1 MQESINHLNV
11 SDKQKQLTIVIQ
23 ISGLFKVPEAAE
35 FLNMNESSV
44 HELMAKGE
52 IPFIELNG
60 EIHIREYELWDWMY
74 KQNPIMIK
82 NENPA
87 LDIFA
92 N

>member
-1 MQESINHLNV
+1 MKNQIKHQNINET
-11 SDKQKQLTIVIQ
+11 QKDLTVVIQ
-23 ISGLFKVPEAAE
+23 ISRLFKVPEAAE
-35 FLNMNESSV
+35 FLNMSEMLLQ
-44 HELMAKGE
+44 EMIAKGE

-82 NENPA
+82 NENPE

>member
-1 MQESINHLNV
+1 MKNKIKNEIDSCDNQ
-11 SDKQKQLTIVIQ
+11 QLTIVIT
-23 ISGLFKVPEAAE
+23 ISKLLKISEAAE
-35 FLNMNESSV
+35 FLNMSESSLQ
-44 HELMAKGE
+44 ELLAKGE

-60 EIHIREYELWDWMY
+60 EVQIREYELWDWMY

>member
-1 MQESINHLNV
+1 MQKSTNNADISNEPMT
-11 SDKQKQLTIVIQ
+11 LTIVIAF
-23 ISGLFKVPEAAE
+23 INLFKVAEAAN
-35 FLNMNESSV
+35 FLNMSESSLL
-44 HELMAKGE
+44 ELIAKGE
-52 IPFIELNG
+52 IPFKKING

-87 LDIFA
+87 FDIFA

>member
-1 MQESINHLNV
+1 MQNQIKHQNINEA
-11 SDKQKQLTIVIQ
+11 QQRLTIVIQ
-23 ISGLFKVPEAAE
+23 ISKLLKVPEAAE

-82 NENPA
+82 NENPE

>member
-1 MQESINHLNV
+1 MQNQIKHQNINEA
-11 SDKQKQLTIVIQ
+11 QKRITIVIKF
-23 ISGLFKVPEAAE
+23 SRLFKVPEAAE
-35 FLNMNESSV
+35 FLNMNESSL
-44 HELMAKGE
+44 HELMVKGE

-60 EIHIREYELWDWMY
+60 EVHIREYELWDWMY
-74 KQNPIMIK
+74 EQNPIMIK

>member
-1 MQESINHLNV
+1 MQESINYPHVGNE
-11 SDKQKQLTIVIQ
+11 QKRLTIVIAF
-23 ISGLFKVPEAAE
+23 IKLFQVAEAAE
-35 FLNMNESSV
+35 FLNMSESSLQ
-44 HELMAKGE
+44 ELLAKGE

-60 EIHIREYELWDWMY
+60 EVQIREYELWDWMY